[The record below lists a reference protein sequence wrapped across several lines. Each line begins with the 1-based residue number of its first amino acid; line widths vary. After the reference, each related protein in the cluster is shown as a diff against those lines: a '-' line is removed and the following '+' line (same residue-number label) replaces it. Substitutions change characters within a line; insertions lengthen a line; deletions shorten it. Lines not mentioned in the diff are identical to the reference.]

1 MSGEHSEGDK
11 DKTAIPNPV
20 KELAQTVRDL
30 KGAPRVFWIM
40 NYTYMLDGMAYFGML
55 TLLTIFLHQNLGLA
69 DSKAHLIVSV
79 YTGLVTAFMLSFG
92 PVADRI
98 GIKKALTAALLLQIV
113 GRFLLPSMDMLFD
126 GIIAVILVC
135 LGLAIASAGNGFLQ
149 PALYAGIKQ
158 FSDKKTS
165 SMGYG
170 LLYAMMNLGIVIIGL
185 LSSPIRAGFKVGS
198 FSFSGFGVNG
208 VFWLCIVL
216 TGVNLLLLQMT
227 MTKKA
232 ESQRI
237 RVDEIREQKEKKKL
251 VQEWFSEG
259 PVSDRRFMFFIFILL
274 PVNTLFAHQWL
285 TMPEYVTRAFSQG
298 VADRMEWIV
307 NITNPLIIV
316 LGVPIITALTR
327 RVNVYTMMIAG
338 SLVSA
343 LPTFLLT
350 IAPNFW
356 LLMSYMILFSL
367 GEAMWQPRFLEYA
380 AEMAPPGKTG
390 AYIALANVPW
400 FIAKMTTGFYSG
412 FVMESYCPEGGPF
425 RTEIMWTI
433 YGIIAVA
440 SPIGLLLA
448 RRWVMRGLKK
458 TV

>member
-1 MSGEHSEGDK
+1 MELDVSSEHANGDK

-237 RVDEIREQKEKKKL
+237 PVNEIHEQKKKKSFIL
-251 VQEWFSEG
+251 EWFSEG

-343 LPTFLLT
+343 LPTFLLS

-400 FIAKMTTGFYSG
+400 FIAKMTTGFYSR
-412 FVMESYCPEGGPF
+412 FVM
-425 RTEIMWTI
+425 
-433 YGIIAVA
+433 
-440 SPIGLLLA
+440 
-448 RRWVMRGLKK
+448 
-458 TV
+458 